1 MAGSAGQPWGKM
13 QAPQWASVL
22 YLLVL
27 WFLEESGSPPPPHPL
42 HPASCISCRVS
53 LALICF
59 FFFFSFWFL
68 LSMQRRLKVVWLCSM
83 ALLCYKIRGES
94 LTKPIQETKQHLL
107 TSQKGGPNDA
117 KRCIFCSKSGSWPGH
132 SLTPLSCPL
141 CPFCPTNWLQWLHF
155 SPFMQTRRC
164 QASSL
169 GRLLFSKSRN
179 V

>member
-1 MAGSAGQPWGKM
+1 MGGN
-13 QAPQWASVL
+13 ASTPMGFSSL
-22 YLLVL
+22 FTCILVSRGV
-27 WFLEESGSPPPPHPL
+27 WVPTPTPP
-42 HPASCISCRVS
+42 PASCILHLLQGVLGSH
-53 LALICF
+53 LF
-59 FFFFSFWFL
+59 FFFFFWFL
-68 LSMQRRLKVVWLCSM
+68 LSMQRRLKVLWLCSM